1 MSNKVSLTITRGD
14 DRTWNVAIKDSQGN
28 PVDITTATYSASIRK
43 EYNSTVIGNP
53 TVTVT
58 DAADGRLELN
68 IPSALSS
75 LLTVRSGKRNSSYV
89 FDLVQELNGE
99 STTYLN
105 GYLIVEER
113 VTPVGP

>member
-14 DRTWNVAIKDSQGN
+14 DRSWNMSIVNSQGQS
-28 PVDITTATYSASIRK
+28 VDVTGATYTCSIRK
-43 EYNSTVIGNP
+43 EYNSDVIGNP
-53 TVTVT
+53 VVTIE
-58 DAADGRLELN
+58 DAINGKVLITIANE
-68 IPSALSS
+68 LSS
-75 LLTVRSGKRNSSYV
+75 LLVVQSGKRNSSYV
-89 FDLVQELNGE
+89 FDLVQELQTV